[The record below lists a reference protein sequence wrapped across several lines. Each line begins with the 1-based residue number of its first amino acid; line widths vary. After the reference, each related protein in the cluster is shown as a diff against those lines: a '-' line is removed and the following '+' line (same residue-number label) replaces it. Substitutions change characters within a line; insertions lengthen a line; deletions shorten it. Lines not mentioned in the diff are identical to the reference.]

1 MPFVSERDIRYIE
14 QRLPAPE
21 EFVPES
27 IFTETIGAAFQYA
40 VDEDLSI
47 SSELNRE
54 GFKQRQRQV
63 RELVDKGEIDIDDY
77 LDQMGDVDYDM
88 ISAMYPEIKSTDQ
101 LDEERSEFLAKR
113 RERNKDV
120 IERGSGLAQFIGM
133 AGAFVID
140 PINIAT
146 MPLGF
151 IGTAG
156 RGMSVLSKALTVG
169 RNEAMIAT
177 AAELGI
183 QGFVYSHKRKINS
196 PYTMQDAAT
205 NIAAAAA
212 GAGILGTFTGG
223 LAGYLGKV
231 RERSAPMLKDVADDE
246 VTMSLES
253 LRLNEEAIR
262 AWRESQPKT
271 ADTFLESEYARF
283 VQGEVKSFDDL
294 RTSSVKQMQ
303 DEITALRSESMTA
316 QRWVSENGGLNQKA
330 WSEDGFDVK
339 NMREVGIK
347 GAYGKPFFRRK
358 GGMTPDALAE
368 KLVELMPYDPTR
380 PVRYSANDAIDWVD
394 GVIREPE
401 KLFDPDVEVQI
412 SGLERQID
420 ELMGAETPD
429 AMESIYR
436 DGAKRV
442 LEQDR
447 DQWLEWNKQW
457 LETNE
462 PSRVASNYETSP
474 RLTTAQ
480 HTLSSREREIL
491 DELGIADDFDADME
505 AYYKLPNEERVIV
518 DPDTGD
524 LVSAEQYIKRID
536 DDINGIESVMRCVIS
551 A

>member
-14 QRLPAPE
+14 QQLPAPE
-21 EFVPES
+21 EYVPKS
-27 IFTETIGAAFQYA
+27 LFSETVGAAFQYA
-40 VDEDLSI
+40 VDEELSI
-47 SSELNRE
+47 SNALNRE
-54 GFKQRQRQV
+54 GFRQRQEQV
-63 RELVDKGEIDIDDY
+63 RELVDKGEID
-77 LDQMGDVDYDM
+77 LDRFTNRRGRIDYDR
-88 ISAMYPEIKSTDQ
+88 ISDIYDSVKSTAQ
-101 LDEERSEFLAKR
+101 LDEERAEFLADR
-113 RERNKDV
+113 RERNQEI
-120 IERGSGLAQFIGM
+120 IERGSGVAQFIGM
-133 AGAFVID
+133 AGAFVLD

-151 IGTAG
+151 IGTTG
-156 RGMSVLSKALTVG
+156 RGLSVIGKALTVG

-183 QGFVYSHKRKINS
+183 QPFVYAHKHKIDS
-196 PYTMQDAAT
+196 PYSMYDAAT

-223 LAGYLGKV
+223 LAGYLGRV
-231 RERSAPMLKDVADDE
+231 RERSAPMLKDAVDDE

-271 ADTFLESEYARF
+271 AETFLEAEYARF
-283 VQGEVKSFDDL
+283 VQGEVKSFDEL

-303 DEITALRSESMTA
+303 DEINTLRSESMTA
-316 QRWVSENGGLNQKA
+316 QRWIAENGGLNQKA

-339 NMREVGIK
+339 KMREVGIK
-347 GAYGKPFFRRK
+347 GAFGKPFFRRK
-358 GGMTPDALAE
+358 GGMTPDGLAE
-368 KLVELMPYDPTR
+368 KLVEMMPYDPTR
-380 PVRYSANDAIDWVD
+380 PVRYSSNDATDWIDS
-394 GVIREPE
+394 VIREPD
-401 KLFDPDVEVQI
+401 KLFDQDVEVQI

-429 AMESIYR
+429 AMESIYK

-447 DQWLEWNKQW
+447 DQFLEWNKRW
-457 LETNE
+457 IETNE

-474 RLTTAQ
+474 RLTTEQ

-491 DELGIADDFDADME
+491 DELGIANDFDADME
-505 AYYKLPNEERVIV
+505 AYYKLPDEERIII

-536 DDINGIESVMRCVIS
+536 DDINGVESVMRCVIS